1 MKGDQRR
8 WPLKTVEL
16 FFILS
21 GAFFINVTLERTDIL
36 IFLVHGS
43 YRSTRSQ
50 WEFCGSNTLHNYFL
64 NLFDL
69 LVTSR
74 LFKRSIPQ
82 WCVCPFFFVILS
94 IYSYVHE
101 VLWLDVYTFEIVYFW
116 PTGPIDLFSLQW
128 CLIQCIT
135 GFAVGVFFW
144 EWNWPLHCGMSRIIV
159 MCLCQLLWHPK

>member
-101 VLWLDVYTFEIVYFW
+101 VLWLDVYTFEIMYFW
-116 PTGPIDLFSLQW
+116 PTGPF
-128 CLIQCIT
+128 
-135 GFAVGVFFW
+135 
-144 EWNWPLHCGMSRIIV
+144 NWPIFSPVMPYPAHHWICGRSI
-159 MCLCQLLWHPK
+159 LLGVELTLTLRNV